1 MIFAVA
7 ASIPDKIDR
16 FTIRRL
22 LGKGSQGMVYL
33 AYDPELKREVA
44 IKAIRFADD
53 QSNAAALEQLVA
65 EARTISRLQH
75 ANIVSIFDIT
85 DTRQTPCLVLEHIDG
100 QSLQQ
105 RIAEGIEYRQKLSI
119 MRDVLE
125 AVAAAH
131 ARGILHRDLKPAN
144 ILINRDGRAK
154 VADFGLAL
162 LNDGRESDGQS
173 LYGTPQY
180 MAPEYIDS
188 QRYDKA
194 SDVFSLGLVFYEM
207 LTGEPAFEGHDVYQ
221 LLHAIANS
229 DVTAPSERSS
239 EVDERLDALILQA
252 LARDPAQRY
261 ADAGEMLRAFNDYL
275 ALEESAAPR
284 QDSDATTRF
293 LLRRMRHK
301 KDFPAFSHTLGVL
314 NRASTSDTESLTRV
328 ANAILKDYSLTNKLL
343 RLVNSA
349 YYSRGGG
356 KIGTISRAVVM
367 LGLNPVRNLATG
379 LMLFEHMQNRH
390 QSDRLKSQAIESLF
404 AGLLANRLAQDR
416 EQVDHEQAFLCA
428 LLQQLGK
435 MLVRF
440 YLHEEAEAIDKLI
453 LEKDCGESAAA
464 TRVLGTSYTRLGMA
478 VAREWGFPAVIT
490 DSMLPLENV
499 PEPVSAPGEQLRI
512 ITQFGSGLAAALAQ
526 PLETREQA
534 VEALRQ
540 RFERALPLSAEQ
552 VDALLQTCLGEL
564 SEFAELIQFDLAR
577 SPYGRQQQS
586 AATGKE
592 SQAAPDEQDIS
603 ESMEILIEQ
612 SEPEAASIEKALSDG
627 IQDITDTLT
636 GEFELNQVLH
646 MILETIYR
654 AFGNLRVV
662 LCLRDPGSGIIRAR
676 FGYGDDIE
684 TITES
689 FVLQPG
695 AASDVFRMAL
705 ERNVDIRIDNTR
717 DASIRARI
725 PDWYHDK
732 VGARSFTL
740 FPIVVRQSAVAL
752 IYIDSGDRPGL
763 RVSDAQLGLLKTLR
777 NQAILAIRSLS

>member
-1 MIFAVA
+1 MA

-16 FTIRRL
+16 FAIRRL
-22 LGKGSQGMVYL
+22 LGQGSQGMVYL
-33 AYDPELKREVA
+33 AHDPELKREVA
-44 IKAIRFADD
+44 IKAIRLADD
-53 QSNAAALEQLVA
+53 QSATGGMDQLMA

-75 ANIVSIFDIT
+75 ANIVSIFDVT
-85 DTRQTPCLVLEHIDG
+85 HADDTPCLVLEHIDG

-105 RIAEGIEYRQKLSI
+105 RIAEGLEYRQKLSI

-131 ARGILHRDLKPAN
+131 ARDILHRDLKPAN
-144 ILINRDGRAK
+144 ILINREGRAK

-162 LNDGRESDGQS
+162 LNDSANGDSQS

-180 MAPEYIDS
+180 MAPEYIERR
-188 QRYDKA
+188 QYDKA

-207 LTGEPAFEGHDVYQ
+207 LTGSPAFEGDDIYQ
-221 LLHAIANS
+221 LLHAISNH
-229 DVTAPSERSS
+229 DVTAPSERSA

-252 LARDPAQRY
+252 LARDPAQRFS
-261 ADAGEMLRAFNDYL
+261 DASAMLRAYNDYL
-275 ALEESAAPR
+275 ALEQAPAPR
-284 QDSDATTRF
+284 EDSDATTRF

-390 QSDRLKSQAIESLF
+390 QSEQLKAQAIESLF
-404 AGLLANRLAQDR
+404 AGLLANRLAHDSTGA
-416 EQVDHEQAFLCA
+416 DHEQAFLCA

-440 YLHEEAEAIDKLI
+440 YLHEEAEAIDKLQ
-453 LEKDCGESAAA
+453 LEKNCTESTAAIQ
-464 TRVLGTSYTRLGMA
+464 VLGTSYTRLGIA

-490 DSMLPLENV
+490 DSMQPLTEA
-499 PEPVSAPGEQLRI
+499 PEANPGPAEHLRCLA
-512 ITQFGSGLAAALAQ
+512 QFSSGLAAALAL
-526 PLETREQA
+526 PEDSREA
-534 VEALRQ
+534 GIEALRQ
-540 RFERALPLSAEQ
+540 RFEPALQLSTEQ
-552 VDALLQTCLGEL
+552 VDSLLQTCLGEL
-564 SEFAELIQFDLAR
+564 AEFAELIRFDLDK
-577 SPYGRQQQS
+577 SPYGQAQQP
-586 AATGKE
+586 TGE
-592 SQAAPDEQDIS
+592 NGNPSIPDELADTVDT
-603 ESMEILIEQ
+603 MEILVEQ

-662 LCLRDPGSGIIRAR
+662 LCLRDPTSGHIRAR
-676 FGYGDDIE
+676 FGYGEDIE
-684 TITES
+684 VFTDN
-689 FVLQPG
+689 FVIRPG
-695 AASDVFRMAL
+695 TDSDVFCMAL
-705 ERNVDIRIDNTR
+705 QRNVDIRIDNTR
-717 DASIRARI
+717 DAGIVERI
-725 PDWYHDK
+725 PDWYHEQ

-740 FPIVVRQSAVAL
+740 FPIVVRDSALAL
-752 IYIDSGDRPGL
+752 IYMDSGDRPGL
-763 RVSDAQLGLLKTLR
+763 RVTDAQLGLLKTLR
-777 NQAILAIRSLS
+777 NQALLAIRSLS